1 MSGAADA
8 EDKTDKHPVTPGV
21 PTPARELYGLMLL
34 EHARKDD
41 TRRSLEAE
49 QVFPKHSAK
58 CSRPIYDRLDETLGI
73 TVTSLFPHFVDAQQ
87 SAMRGLHIGWYAID
101 QDGEIASGPYRGRNE
116 CVISIGQ
123 SPNGAPALWSR
134 P

>member
-8 EDKTDKHPVTPGV
+8 ENKTDKHPVTPGV

-49 QVFPKHSAK
+49 QVFRKHSAK
-58 CSRPIYDRLDETLGI
+58 CSIASYIRPIG
-73 TVTSLFPHFVDAQQ
+73 
-87 SAMRGLHIGWYAID
+87 
-101 QDGEIASGPYRGRNE
+101 
-116 CVISIGQ
+116 
-123 SPNGAPALWSR
+123 
-134 P
+134 